1 MIRESLLQQIQP
13 VVQKTAQAIAEVIGL
28 EVEVADD
35 NFIRI
40 AGTGKYSENCGE
52 IMNAGFVYHH
62 VLKTGKIIM
71 IEHPGFHILC
81 EPCPNYQKCLEH
93 TELAAPIILQDKAV
107 GVIGLVSFD
116 EKQTAHF
123 MENKEWMVQFI
134 QKMAELIV
142 SNMAEVME
150 EQYESSEQKNE
161 LNLLNLERRT
171 IKRALKEVKG
181 KVRKADKAAKML
193 GISRATLYRKMQG
206 YNLMDK

>member
-171 IKRALKEVKG
+171 IKRALEEVKG